1 MADVLTAEQRSY
13 CMSQIRGRDTK
24 PEISLRKALWA
35 AGLRYRLNYKLPGRP
50 DIVFPQLK
58 AIIFVDGCFWHGCP
72 IHSTRPAT
80 NVKFW
85 RKKIKS
91 NKRRDQEV
99 NQRLNELGWLVMR
112 IWEHEIKDN
121 LVDVVNRISDGTT
134 NRKQA
139 EPPGR

>member
-24 PEISLRKALWA
+24 PEVSLRKALWA
-35 AGLRYRLNYKLPGRP
+35 AGLRYRLNFKLPGKP
-50 DIVFPQLK
+50 DIVFPRSK
-58 AIIFVDGCFWHGCP
+58 VAVFVDGCFWHGCP
-72 IHSTRPAT
+72 IHGTRPAT

-85 RKKIKS
+85 RKKIES
-91 NKRRDQEV
+91 NIRRDQEV
-99 NQRLNELGWLVMR
+99 NHRLNELGWSVMR

-121 LVDVVNRISDGTT
+121 LDDVVKRISDGTT